1 MLKYGVLGLLSYG
14 DMTGYE
20 IMAIFRDSLAFFWN
34 ASTSQIYRELQ
45 HLEDGG
51 LATSCVQEQDGRPN
65 RRVYSI
71 TEAGRGELS
80 CWLDCGEDGALSD
93 MRMRFP
99 LLLRLFFM
107 GETDAK
113 AQLGYVRGLVAA
125 SERFASAM
133 SEVPDIVGGYGA
145 RTGNADK
152 SPFWEMTADFGLRYA
167 RMLGEWSQACRERLD
182 TMQGDQR

>member
-99 LLLRLFFM
+99 LLVRLFFM
-107 GETDAK
+107 GEADEK

-125 SERFASAM
+125 SERLAGQA
-133 SEVPDIVGGYGA
+133 ELDAPIALRLGDVRGA
-145 RTGNADK
+145 R
-152 SPFWEMTADFGLRYA
+152 PRRRLRCA
-167 RMLGEWSQACRERLD
+167 HGQRRQVALLGD
-182 TMQGDQR
+182 DG

>member
-45 HLEDGG
+45 HLEDRG

-93 MRMRFP
+93 LRMRFP

-107 GETDAK
+107 GEADAK
-113 AQLGYVRGLVAA
+113 AQRWLDR
-125 SERFASAM
+125 
-133 SEVPDIVGGYGA
+133 
-145 RTGNADK
+145 K
-152 SPFWEMTADFGLRYA
+152 SVV
-167 RMLGEWSQACRERLD
+167 
-182 TMQGDQR
+182 